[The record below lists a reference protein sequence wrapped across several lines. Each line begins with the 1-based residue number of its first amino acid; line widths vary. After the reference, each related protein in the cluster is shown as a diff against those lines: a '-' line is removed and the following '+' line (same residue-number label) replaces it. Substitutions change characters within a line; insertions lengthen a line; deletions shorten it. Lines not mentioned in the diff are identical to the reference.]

1 LEPIDTEHKVT
12 VMVHRSDLQQLRKPN
27 EVLPQQQQ
35 QQPQLQQQQ
44 QQQLQQQQQ
53 PGVSVIKLY
62 FIVTK
67 KSKSACPFQ
76 YFSSQSNNC
85 G

>member
-1 LEPIDTEHKVT
+1 MTFPEEELEPIDTEHKVT

-35 QQPQLQQQQ
+35 QLQQQ

-62 FIVTK
+62 FFVTK
-67 KSKSACPFQ
+67 SAKSACPIQ
-76 YFSSQSNNC
+76 YFRE
-85 G
+85 

>member
-1 LEPIDTEHKVT
+1 MTFPEEELEPIDTEHKVT

-35 QQPQLQQQQ
+35 QLQQQQ
-44 QQQLQQQQQ
+44 QQQQQ

-62 FIVTK
+62 FFVTK
-67 KSKSACPFQ
+67 KSKSACLFQ
-76 YFSSQSNNC
+76 YYPS
-85 G
+85 

>member
-1 LEPIDTEHKVT
+1 MTFPEEELEPIDTEHKVT
-12 VMVHRSDLQQLRKPN
+12 VMVHRSDLQLLRKPN

-35 QQPQLQQQQ
+35 QQQLQQQQ

-62 FIVTK
+62 FFVTK
-67 KSKSACPFQ
+67 KSKSVCPFQ
-76 YFSSQSNNC
+76 YSPS
-85 G
+85 